1 MSAGLNKFS
10 RQLMVFAKFYTAFG
24 GIDLDDIK
32 AIIPN
37 INQRM
42 LNRDLDD
49 LKRAG
54 LIDIAH
60 NRKEKSY
67 IRKSGGRF
75 YCPYSSVQYTANAAR
90 NMHLDKLIRLAKF
103 MEWMLYNTEPSK
115 ESYTGWYKKEF
126 PSLSERTM
134 KRDVQELE
142 KIGIYIC
149 HEYLEEFDTDNDKVL
164 GAGNAISNIMYEHLP
179 NCYYVNLCEF
189 QSVIDLDCW

>member
-1 MSAGLNKFS
+1 
-10 RQLMVFAKFYTAFG
+10 MVFAKFYTAFG
-24 GIDLDDIK
+24 GIELDDIK
-32 AIIPN
+32 TIVPN
-37 INQRM
+37 INQRT

-54 LIDIAH
+54 LIDIAYD
-60 NRKEKSY
+60 RKEKSY

-75 YCPYSSVQYTANAAR
+75 YCPYLPVQYIANAAR
-90 NMHLDKLIRLAKF
+90 NMHLDKLIRLVKF
-103 MEWMLYNTEPSK
+103 MEWTLGNTAPSK
-115 ESYTGWYKKEF
+115 ESYTSWYKKAF
-126 PSLSERTM
+126 PGLSERTM

-164 GAGNAISNIMYEHLP
+164 GAVNDISNIMYEHLP